1 MDFYFS
7 VIHADSTVV
16 TFGCEW
22 KTLGEVCLGVARE
35 MGVSTSM
42 RKRQEQQARTLR
54 SSHANKTMAHLSNPL
69 ATAEQLYRRSSL
81 SSLPADLLDA
91 IFFATQCLTQAA
103 GLLLQLPQSTTA
115 QANVLIARFWLVEP
129 VMLHEFSD
137 VSAAAIYIV
146 AKCGAFPRSPRDVTN
161 VYAYLLSPASPLAH
175 RRPNADASTDGA
187 PPPPPP
193 LENDPTRYYQTEADY
208 HAFHGRVLALEGR
221 MLYSLSFDTHVSLP
235 HPLAVTYLQA
245 LDFLGRPREEVSRR
259 AVAYLN
265 AALLSPQMLYL
276 THQPGA
282 LAIAA
287 VYNAARDVGAKMPE
301 CEWWE
306 VFDVER
312 EELGFLVV
320 GLRSLEGWVR
330 RQRED
335 APELAEGLLTRRSV
349 EMELERRGA
358 SVGNGKRTGDMDV
371 DQEAEMARL
380 MDQRIASMGE

>member
-1 MDFYFS
+1 
-7 VIHADSTVV
+7 
-16 TFGCEW
+16 
-22 KTLGEVCLGVARE
+22 
-35 MGVSTSM
+35 
-42 RKRQEQQARTLR
+42 
-54 SSHANKTMAHLSNPL
+54 MALLSNPL
-69 ATAEQLYRRSSL
+69 ATAEQLYRWSSL
-81 SSLPADLLDA
+81 SALPVDLLDA

-129 VMLHEFSD
+129 MMLHEFSD

-161 VYAYLLSPASPLAH
+161 VYAYLLSPASPLA
-175 RRPNADASTDGA
+175 RRRADAGTTTTDDTPT
-187 PPPPPP
+187 PP
-193 LENDPTRYYQTEADY
+193 ENDPTQYYQTEADY
-208 HAFHGRVLALEGR
+208 HAFHGRVIALEGR

-245 LDFLGRPREEVSRR
+245 LDFLGRPKEEVSRR

-282 LAIAA
+282 LAVAA

-306 VFDVER
+306 VFDVDR

-320 GLRSLEGWVR
+320 GLRSLEGWAR

-335 APELAEGLLTRRSV
+335 APGLAGGVLTRREV

-358 SVGNGKRTGDMDV
+358 NVGNGRGADDMAV
-371 DQEAEMARL
+371 DQEAEMAKL
-380 MDQRIASMGE
+380 LDQRIASMGE

>member
-1 MDFYFS
+1 M
-7 VIHADSTVV
+7 
-16 TFGCEW
+16 
-22 KTLGEVCLGVARE
+22 
-35 MGVSTSM
+35 
-42 RKRQEQQARTLR
+42 
-54 SSHANKTMAHLSNPL
+54 
-69 ATAEQLYRRSSL
+69 
-81 SSLPADLLDA
+81 
-91 IFFATQCLTQAA
+91 
-103 GLLLQLPQSTTA
+103 
-115 QANVLIARFWLVEP
+115 
-129 VMLHEFSD
+129 
-137 VSAAAIYIV
+137 
-146 AKCGAFPRSPRDVTN
+146 TN
-161 VYAYLLSPASPLAH
+161 VYTYLLSPASPLAH
-175 RRPNADASTDGA
+175 RRVAADATADGA
-187 PPPPPP
+187 PPPPLPP
-193 LENDPTRYYQTEADY
+193 LENDPTWYYQTEADY

-221 MLYSLSFDTHVSLP
+221 ILYSLSFDTHVSLP

-282 LAIAA
+282 LAVAA
-287 VYNAARDVGAKMPE
+287 VYNAARDVSAKMPE

-330 RQRED
+330 KQRED
-335 APELAEGLLTRRSV
+335 VPALTEGLLTRQMV
-349 EMELERRGA
+349 EMELERRGEA
-358 SVGNGKRTGDMDV
+358 VGNGRRKDDTVV